1 MAKEFKSEIIK
12 VFDSDSP
19 KKIAIIKWGDNE
31 PTIDIRRFSN
41 DGIALKG
48 VSLSVNEIDDV
59 VVGLHVAKLHYED
72 LYSPKPIDRRETVD
86 LMSKLNS
93 APDIVDTRTRGY
105 VTHDNKVVFKLKPKF
120 QKRIDR
126 LNK

>member
-59 VVGLHVAKLHYED
+59 VVGLHVAKLHY
-72 LYSPKPIDRRETVD
+72 SI
-86 LMSKLNS
+86 
-93 APDIVDTRTRGY
+93 
-105 VTHDNKVVFKLKPKF
+105 
-120 QKRIDR
+120 
-126 LNK
+126 